1 MSMDSLYKA
10 SYQVMVNEEEG
21 MSTKLRQLVMA
32 GLIKE
37 KKDLPYFKSAMK
49 KVKGG
54 AVTSVQERQ
63 VLINVLNQ
71 FLEMID
77 EAPEF
82 FNLMRREL
90 AKSKLKKEGLE
101 EKIDH
106 DKDGDIDSEDWKIAR
121 DKAIKKKM
129 KKEDVYKVGRTTY
142 KNEKEYEK
150 AIAAV
155 KEPDVKDLHPLVRKK
170 MKKEDYANANIKK
183 DEGHKG
189 DKKGGDKMQKLKK
202 VSMKES
208 MTGDI
213 VHEIKSDKGTFQI
226 RKRETS
232 GRGSQDKFTMHAISK
247 NGSTHH
253 WGSHPSLSGAKK
265 FAASRGYAEEL
276 DIESVHEEALIENE
290 LRDKGVIKNNQNFGF
305 TSFTEYRKNRRNNEN

>member
-71 FLEMID
+71 FLDMID

-90 AKSKLKKEGLE
+90 AKGKLKKEGLE
-101 EKIDH
+101 EKTDH
-106 DKDGDIDSEDWKIAR
+106 DKDGDIDSDDWKIAR

-129 KKEDVYKVGRTTY
+129 KKED
-142 KNEKEYEK
+142 
-150 AIAAV
+150 
-155 KEPDVKDLHPLVRKK
+155 
-170 MKKEDYANANIKK
+170 YANAIVKK

-189 DKKGGDKMQKLKK
+189 DKKGGDKMHKLKK

-208 MTGDI
+208 MSGDV

-232 GRGSQDKFTMHAISK
+232 GGGSQDKFTMHAISK

-265 FAASRGYAEEL
+265 FAASRGYTEEL
-276 DIESVHEEALIENE
+276 DIESVHEEALKENE
-290 LRDKGVIKNNQNFGF
+290 LRNMGVISDNKNYGF
-305 TSFTEYRKNRRNNEN
+305 TSFSEYRKNRRI

>member
-101 EKIDH
+101 EKTDH
-106 DKDGDIDSEDWKIAR
+106 DKDGDIDSDDWKIAR
-121 DKAIKKKM
+121 DKAIK
-129 KKEDVYKVGRTTY
+129 
-142 KNEKEYEK
+142 
-150 AIAAV
+150 
-155 KEPDVKDLHPLVRKK
+155 KK

-183 DEGHKG
+183 DEGHRG

-208 MTGDI
+208 KMGDI

-232 GRGSQDKFTMHAISK
+232 GGGSQDKFTMHAISK

-265 FAASRGYAEEL
+265 FAASRGYTEEL
-276 DIESVHEEALIENE
+276 DIELAHEEALIEND
-290 LRDKGVIKNNQNFGF
+290 LRDKGVIKDKQNFGF
-305 TSFTEYRKNRRNNEN
+305 TSFTQFRENRRN

>member
-101 EKIDH
+101 EKADH
-106 DKDGDIDSEDWKIAR
+106 DKDGDIDSDDWKIAR
-121 DKAIKKKM
+121 DKAIK
-129 KKEDVYKVGRTTY
+129 
-142 KNEKEYEK
+142 
-150 AIAAV
+150 
-155 KEPDVKDLHPLVRKK
+155 KK

-183 DEGHKG
+183 DEGHRG

>member
-1 MSMDSLYKA
+1 MSMESLYKA

-54 AVTSVQERQ
+54 AMTSVKERQ

-71 FLEMID
+71 FLDMID

-90 AKSKLKKEGLE
+90 AKG
-101 EKIDH
+101 
-106 DKDGDIDSEDWKIAR
+106 
-121 DKAIKKKM
+121 KM
-129 KKEDVYKVGRTTY
+129 KKEGWEEDRAMGAQ
-142 KNEKEYEK
+142 K
-150 AIAAV
+150 AQMPPSLGG
-155 KEPDVKDLHPLVRKK
+155 KHKDRSANKASTQVIKQKSQYHA
-170 MKKEDYANANIKK
+170 KEDYANASVKK

-189 DKKGGDKMQKLKK
+189 DKKGSDKMQKLKK

-208 MTGDI
+208 MSGDV
-213 VHEIKSDKGTFQI
+213 VHEIKNNKGTFQI
-226 RKRETS
+226 RKRESS
-232 GRGSQDKFTMHAISK
+232 GSGSQDKFTMHAISK
-247 NGSTHH
+247 NGSTRH
-253 WGSHPSLSGAKK
+253 WGSHPSLNGAKK
-265 FAASRGYAEEL
+265 FAASRGYSEEL
-276 DIESVHEEALIENE
+276 DIGSVHEEALIENG
-290 LRDKGVIKNNQNFGF
+290 LREKGVIKNNQNFGF
-305 TSFTEYRKNRRNNEN
+305 TSFTEYRSNRRNQ

>member
-101 EKIDH
+101 EKTDH
-106 DKDGDIDSEDWKIAR
+106 DKDGDIDSEDWKIA
-121 DKAIKKKM
+121 KTK
-129 KKEDVYKVGRTTY
+129 
-142 KNEKEYEK
+142 
-150 AIAAV
+150 IA
-155 KEPDVKDLHPLVRKK
+155 R
-170 MKKEDYANANIKK
+170 
-183 DEGHKG
+183 
-189 DKKGGDKMQKLKK
+189 
-202 VSMKES
+202 
-208 MTGDI
+208 
-213 VHEIKSDKGTFQI
+213 
-226 RKRETS
+226 
-232 GRGSQDKFTMHAISK
+232 
-247 NGSTHH
+247 
-253 WGSHPSLSGAKK
+253 
-265 FAASRGYAEEL
+265 
-276 DIESVHEEALIENE
+276 
-290 LRDKGVIKNNQNFGF
+290 
-305 TSFTEYRKNRRNNEN
+305 

>member
-101 EKIDH
+101 EKTDH

-129 KKEDVYKVGRTTY
+129 KKED
-142 KNEKEYEK
+142 
-150 AIAAV
+150 
-155 KEPDVKDLHPLVRKK
+155 
-170 MKKEDYANANIKK
+170 YANAIVKK

-208 MTGDI
+208 KMGDI

>member
-1 MSMDSLYKA
+1 MDSLYKA

-71 FLEMID
+71 FLDMID

-90 AKSKLKKEGLE
+90 AKGKLKKEESEIGESWE
-101 EKIDH
+101 EDRAMAAQKAQMPASLGGTH
-106 DKDGDIDSEDWKIAR
+106 KDRSAN
-121 DKAIKKKM
+121 KASTQVIKKKSQ
-129 KKEDVYKVGRTTY
+129 YAR
-142 KNEKEYEK
+142 
-150 AIAAV
+150 
-155 KEPDVKDLHPLVRKK
+155 PQS
-170 MKKEDYANANIKK
+170 EDYANANVKK
-183 DEGHKG
+183 DEGHRG
-189 DKKGGDKMQKLKK
+189 DKKGGDKMHKLKK

-208 MTGDI
+208 MSGDV

-232 GRGSQDKFTMHAISK
+232 GGGSQDKFTMHAISK

-276 DIESVHEEALIENE
+276 DVELAHEEALIEND
-290 LRDKGVIKNNQNFGF
+290 LRDKGVIKDKQNFGF
-305 TSFTEYRKNRRNNEN
+305 TSFSEYRKNRRI

>member
-71 FLEMID
+71 FLDMID

-101 EKIDH
+101 EKTDH
-106 DKDGDIDSEDWKIAR
+106 DKDGDIDSDDWKIAR
-121 DKAIKKKM
+121 DKAIK
-129 KKEDVYKVGRTTY
+129 
-142 KNEKEYEK
+142 
-150 AIAAV
+150 
-155 KEPDVKDLHPLVRKK
+155 KK

-183 DEGHKG
+183 DEGHRG

-208 MTGDI
+208 MSGDV

-265 FAASRGYAEEL
+265 FAASRGYTEEF
-276 DIESVHEEALIENE
+276 DMESVHEEALIENE
-290 LRDKGVIKNNQNFGF
+290 LRDKGVLKDNKNYGF
-305 TSFTEYRKNRRNNEN
+305 TSFSEYRSNRRKQ

>member
-90 AKSKLKKEGLE
+90 AKSKMKKEGLE
-101 EKIDH
+101 EKTDH
-106 DKDGDIDSEDWKIAR
+106 DKDGDIDSDDWKIAR

-129 KKEDVYKVGRTTY
+129 KKED
-142 KNEKEYEK
+142 
-150 AIAAV
+150 
-155 KEPDVKDLHPLVRKK
+155 
-170 MKKEDYANANIKK
+170 YANAIVKK

>member
-101 EKIDH
+101 EKTDH
-106 DKDGDIDSEDWKIAR
+106 DKDGDIDSDDWKIAR

-129 KKEDVYKVGRTTY
+129 KKED
-142 KNEKEYEK
+142 
-150 AIAAV
+150 
-155 KEPDVKDLHPLVRKK
+155 
-170 MKKEDYANANIKK
+170 YANAIVKK

-208 MTGDI
+208 MSGDV

-265 FAASRGYAEEL
+265 FAASRGYTEEF
-276 DIESVHEEALIENE
+276 DMESVHEEALIENE
-290 LRDKGVIKNNQNFGF
+290 LRDKGVLKDNKNYGF
-305 TSFTEYRKNRRNNEN
+305 TSFSEYRSNRRKQ

>member
-71 FLEMID
+71 FLDMID

-90 AKSKLKKEGLE
+90 AKGKLKKEGLE
-101 EKIDH
+101 EKTDH
-106 DKDGDIDSEDWKIAR
+106 DKDGDIDSDDWKIAR
-121 DKAIKKKM
+121 DKAIK
-129 KKEDVYKVGRTTY
+129 
-142 KNEKEYEK
+142 
-150 AIAAV
+150 
-155 KEPDVKDLHPLVRKK
+155 KK

-183 DEGHKG
+183 DEGHRG
-189 DKKGGDKMQKLKK
+189 DKKGGDKMHKLKK

-208 MTGDI
+208 MSGDV

-265 FAASRGYAEEL
+265 FAASRGYTEEL
-276 DIESVHEEALIENE
+276 DIESVHEEALKENE
-290 LRDKGVIKNNQNFGF
+290 LRDMGVISDNKNYGF
-305 TSFTEYRKNRRNNEN
+305 TSFSEYRKNRRI

>member
-71 FLEMID
+71 FLDMID

-101 EKIDH
+101 EKTDH
-106 DKDGDIDSEDWKIAR
+106 DKDGDIDSDDWKIAR
-121 DKAIKKKM
+121 DKAIKKRM
-129 KKEDVYKVGRTTY
+129 
-142 KNEKEYEK
+142 
-150 AIAAV
+150 
-155 KEPDVKDLHPLVRKK
+155 K
-170 MKKEDYANANIKK
+170 MKKEDYANAIVKK

-189 DKKGGDKMQKLKK
+189 DKKGGDKMHKLKK

-208 MTGDI
+208 KMGDI
-213 VHEIKSDKGTFQI
+213 VHEIKSDK
-226 RKRETS
+226 
-232 GRGSQDKFTMHAISK
+232 
-247 NGSTHH
+247 
-253 WGSHPSLSGAKK
+253 
-265 FAASRGYAEEL
+265 
-276 DIESVHEEALIENE
+276 
-290 LRDKGVIKNNQNFGF
+290 
-305 TSFTEYRKNRRNNEN
+305 

>member
-101 EKIDH
+101 EKTHH

-129 KKEDVYKVGRTTY
+129 KKED
-142 KNEKEYEK
+142 
-150 AIAAV
+150 
-155 KEPDVKDLHPLVRKK
+155 
-170 MKKEDYANANIKK
+170 YANAIVKK

>member
-71 FLEMID
+71 FLDMID

-101 EKIDH
+101 EKTDH
-106 DKDGDIDSEDWKIAR
+106 DKDGDIDSDDWKIAR
-121 DKAIKKKM
+121 DKAIK
-129 KKEDVYKVGRTTY
+129 
-142 KNEKEYEK
+142 
-150 AIAAV
+150 
-155 KEPDVKDLHPLVRKK
+155 KK

-183 DEGHKG
+183 DEGHRG

-265 FAASRGYAEEL
+265 FAASRGYTEEL
-276 DIESVHEEALIENE
+276 DIELVHEEALIEND
-290 LRDKGVIKNNQNFGF
+290 LRDKGVIKDKQNFGF
-305 TSFTEYRKNRRNNEN
+305 TSFTQFRENRRN

>member
-71 FLEMID
+71 FLDMID

-101 EKIDH
+101 EKTDH
-106 DKDGDIDSEDWKIAR
+106 DKDGDIDSDDWKIAR
-121 DKAIKKKM
+121 DKAIK
-129 KKEDVYKVGRTTY
+129 
-142 KNEKEYEK
+142 
-150 AIAAV
+150 
-155 KEPDVKDLHPLVRKK
+155 KK

-183 DEGHKG
+183 DEGHRG

-208 MTGDI
+208 KMGDI

>member
-71 FLEMID
+71 FLDMID

-90 AKSKLKKEGLE
+90 AKGKLKKEGLE
-101 EKIDH
+101 EKTDH
-106 DKDGDIDSEDWKIAR
+106 DKDGDIDSDDWKIAR
-121 DKAIKKKM
+121 DKAIK
-129 KKEDVYKVGRTTY
+129 
-142 KNEKEYEK
+142 
-150 AIAAV
+150 
-155 KEPDVKDLHPLVRKK
+155 KK

-183 DEGHKG
+183 DEGHRG

-208 MTGDI
+208 MSGDV

-265 FAASRGYAEEL
+265 FAASRGYTEEL
-276 DIESVHEEALIENE
+276 DIESVHEEALKENE
-290 LRDKGVIKNNQNFGF
+290 LRDMGVISDNKNYGF
-305 TSFTEYRKNRRNNEN
+305 TSFSEYRKNRRI

>member
-1 MSMDSLYKA
+1 MDSLYKA

-71 FLEMID
+71 FLDMID

-90 AKSKLKKEGLE
+90 AKGKLKKEGLE
-101 EKIDH
+101 EKTDH

-121 DKAIKKKM
+121 DKAIKKRM
-129 KKEDVYKVGRTTY
+129 
-142 KNEKEYEK
+142 
-150 AIAAV
+150 
-155 KEPDVKDLHPLVRKK
+155 K
-170 MKKEDYANANIKK
+170 MKKEDYANAIVKK

-189 DKKGGDKMQKLKK
+189 DKKGGDKMHKLKK

-208 MTGDI
+208 MSGDV

-232 GRGSQDKFTMHAISK
+232 GGGSQDKFTMHAISK

-265 FAASRGYAEEL
+265 FAASRGYAEEFDVEL
-276 DIESVHEEALIENE
+276 AHEEALIEND
-290 LRDKGVIKNNQNFGF
+290 LRDKGVIKDKQNFGF
-305 TSFTEYRKNRRNNEN
+305 TSFSEYRKNRRI

>member
-37 KKDLPYFKSAMK
+37 KKDLRYFKSAMK

-71 FLEMID
+71 FLDMID

-101 EKIDH
+101 EKTDH

-129 KKEDVYKVGRTTY
+129 KKED
-142 KNEKEYEK
+142 
-150 AIAAV
+150 
-155 KEPDVKDLHPLVRKK
+155 
-170 MKKEDYANANIKK
+170 YANANIKK
-183 DEGHKG
+183 DEGHRG
-189 DKKGGDKMQKLKK
+189 DKKGGD
-202 VSMKES
+202 
-208 MTGDI
+208 
-213 VHEIKSDKGTFQI
+213 
-226 RKRETS
+226 
-232 GRGSQDKFTMHAISK
+232 
-247 NGSTHH
+247 
-253 WGSHPSLSGAKK
+253 
-265 FAASRGYAEEL
+265 
-276 DIESVHEEALIENE
+276 
-290 LRDKGVIKNNQNFGF
+290 
-305 TSFTEYRKNRRNNEN
+305 

>member
-101 EKIDH
+101 EKTDH
-106 DKDGDIDSEDWKIAR
+106 DKDGDIDSDDWKIAR
-121 DKAIKKKM
+121 DKAIK
-129 KKEDVYKVGRTTY
+129 
-142 KNEKEYEK
+142 
-150 AIAAV
+150 
-155 KEPDVKDLHPLVRKK
+155 KK

-183 DEGHKG
+183 DEGHQG

-208 MTGDI
+208 MSGDV

-265 FAASRGYAEEL
+265 FAASRGYTEEF
-276 DIESVHEEALIENE
+276 DMESVHEEALIENE
-290 LRDKGVIKNNQNFGF
+290 LRDKGVLKDNKNYGF
-305 TSFTEYRKNRRNNEN
+305 TSFSEYRSNRRKQ

>member
-71 FLEMID
+71 FLDMID

-90 AKSKLKKEGLE
+90 AKGKLKKEGLE
-101 EKIDH
+101 EKTDH
-106 DKDGDIDSEDWKIAR
+106 DKDGDIDSDDWKIAR
-121 DKAIKKKM
+121 DKAIK
-129 KKEDVYKVGRTTY
+129 
-142 KNEKEYEK
+142 
-150 AIAAV
+150 
-155 KEPDVKDLHPLVRKK
+155 KK

-183 DEGHKG
+183 DEGHRG
-189 DKKGGDKMQKLKK
+189 DKKGGDKMHKLKK

-208 MTGDI
+208 MSGDV

-265 FAASRGYAEEL
+265 FAASRGYTEEL
-276 DIESVHEEALIENE
+276 DMESVHEEALIENE
-290 LRDKGVIKNNQNFGF
+290 LRDKGVLKDNKNFGF
-305 TSFTEYRKNRRNNEN
+305 TSFTEYRSNRRKQ

>member
-71 FLEMID
+71 FLDMID

-101 EKIDH
+101 EKTDH
-106 DKDGDIDSEDWKIAR
+106 DKDGDIDSDDWKIAR
-121 DKAIKKKM
+121 DKAIK
-129 KKEDVYKVGRTTY
+129 
-142 KNEKEYEK
+142 
-150 AIAAV
+150 
-155 KEPDVKDLHPLVRKK
+155 KK

-183 DEGHKG
+183 DEGHRG

-208 MTGDI
+208 MSGDV

-232 GRGSQDKFTMHAISK
+232 GRGSQDKFTMHTISK

-265 FAASRGYAEEL
+265 FAASRGYTEEL
-276 DIESVHEEALIENE
+276 DIESVHEEALKENE
-290 LRDKGVIKNNQNFGF
+290 LRDMGVISDNKNYGF
-305 TSFTEYRKNRRNNEN
+305 TSFSEYRKNRRI

>member
-71 FLEMID
+71 FLDMID

-90 AKSKLKKEGLE
+90 AKGKLKKEGLE
-101 EKIDH
+101 EKTDH

-129 KKEDVYKVGRTTY
+129 KKED
-142 KNEKEYEK
+142 
-150 AIAAV
+150 
-155 KEPDVKDLHPLVRKK
+155 
-170 MKKEDYANANIKK
+170 YANANIKK
-183 DEGHKG
+183 DEGHRG

-208 MTGDI
+208 MSGDV

-265 FAASRGYAEEL
+265 FAASRGYTEEL
-276 DIESVHEEALIENE
+276 DIESVHEEALKENE
-290 LRDKGVIKNNQNFGF
+290 LRDMGVISDNKNYGF
-305 TSFTEYRKNRRNNEN
+305 TSFSEYRKNRRI